1 MKNIIPKDT
10 RYIPFVQQH
19 ACCVPTSISVI
30 MYKNGIPLVSQEL
43 LGYHLG
49 LILDKEHKN
58 LFWNVSIGKRPP
70 TGYGTRLYHSK
81 YHINLAF
88 KKLNIPL
95 STIEYKISSF
105 KDKEDLIDF
114 INKKILENK
123 DLMVFLASDVL
134 NDTNNKNGHAC
145 VIDRIYPTKNMI
157 RLVDPS
163 AVQAKWREIKINKFI
178 KAVKSHPTGN
188 GRFLE
193 FKKI

>member
-1 MKNIIPKDT
+1 
-10 RYIPFVQQH
+10 
-19 ACCVPTSISVI
+19 
-30 MYKNGIPLVSQEL
+30 
-43 LGYHLG
+43 
-49 LILDKEHKN
+49 
-58 LFWNVSIGKRPP
+58 
-70 TGYGTRLYHSK
+70 
-81 YHINLAF
+81 
-88 KKLNIPL
+88 
-95 STIEYKISSF
+95 
-105 KDKEDLIDF
+105 
-114 INKKILENK
+114 
-123 DLMVFLASDVL
+123 MVFLASDVL